1 MYNNYKITIHIENS
15 YEDKMS
21 KEKLTIPDQ
30 IEDMKCKG
38 IKFNII
44 DEKYAA
50 IFLENNNYYFKLKS
64 YAKNYVK
71 YGSGKNK
78 GEYINLEFAYLQEL
92 STLDMHLRKIILK
105 MTLDIEHFLKT
116 QMLYDCSCN
125 DKEDGYDIIR
135 KFLDNNHLIRA
146 KISGNKEKSACFDL
160 IQKHIIKKKEYSL
173 WSIVEVLSFGD
184 FILLYEFYYSQYPS
198 NNEFTRYLWS
208 IKFLRNAAAHNN
220 CLLNSLKSPY
230 NIEISKNKA
239 IMLFVSAI
247 KGISENVRVEKMKNP
262 VIHDFVVML
271 YVYNTLIKSEG
282 VKKHGMKELKEFIN
296 ERVVARKRY
305 FEKNDMLKG
314 YYEFIYKIVNSF

>member
-1 MYNNYKITIHIENS
+1 
-15 YEDKMS
+15 MS
-21 KEKLTIPDQ
+21 KEKLTIPEQ
-30 IEDMKCKG
+30 IADMKIKG
-38 IKFNII
+38 IGFNII

-71 YGSGKNK
+71 YNQGIKKGK
-78 GEYINLEFAYLQEL
+78 YINLEFAYLQEL

-125 DKEDGYDIIR
+125 NEEDGYDIVR
-135 KFLDNNHLIRA
+135 KFLDNNYIIEK
-146 KISGNKEKSACFDL
+146 KINGIKESACSDL
-160 IQKHIIKKKEYSL
+160 IQKHVTKKKEYSL
-173 WSIVEVLSFGD
+173 WNIVEILSFGD
-184 FILLYEFYYSQYPS
+184 FILLYEFYYNQYPS

-208 IKFLRNAAAHNN
+208 IRFLRNAAAHNN
-220 CLLNSLKSPY
+220 CLLNSLRSPY

-239 IMLFVSAI
+239 IMFFVSTI

-262 VIHDFVVML
+262 VIHDFVVMI
-271 YVYNTLIKSEG
+271 YVYNCLIKSEG
-282 VKKHGMKELKEFIN
+282 VKKHGMKELKQFIN

-305 FEKNDMLKG
+305 FEKNDMFKG
-314 YYEFIYKIVNSF
+314 YYDFIYKIVNYF